1 MKKAILSPAEASFYP
16 CNIVEISVQSGRS
29 VKKGDILAVFAAT
42 TGNTTKSLRAPF
54 DGDVADVFC
63 IAGQRLASRERILAI
78 SLAQDKPTPTA
89 PPTSA
94 PEPEKTP
101 APEPKPMPENLQAAQ
116 DVFDETRNRPKKRSR
131 KLGLGVMLIVG
142 LAGLFGYAAGTGQ
155 LPNLNGKS
163 IAECDALAGHHL
175 DETLKGPGV
184 AFGPLRD
191 HKKDAIAACLK
202 ASKSGQGRQYFQL
215 GRAYLADYQNELGIT
230 FYEKARDK
238 GHITAKYWLAEFHR
252 RGRYGIE
259 KNPVLGLKMHKENA
273 AAGSIPSV
281 FDAGVLSQKSFGG
294 LSTNYAD
301 SYRYLLRANVAEYGP
316 SYYEL
321 GRLYQRGVGVEKN
334 NSRAIALY
342 RDALEKSTY
351 KTDNTRKNLALAML
365 DQQSWYYDYVPVRL
379 PTQSQKN
386 RLATRLPAAKKQII
400 SALELLKTRI
410 RKDDPKPYEDYLRAL
425 MPITGSWLFD
435 FGRAGYGPFQ
445 MNPAVQ
451 GFEIYVLREMENA
464 MFMGLRAENPD
475 KTSQADVSGYMLSTV
490 SMMKNLVKGRRN
502 IDAELGALRQFID
515 WKKQRVAKGKNPRAC
530 IKRKGSWADG
540 VYNIS
545 LKNQC
550 SHDVIVDIQLKIT
563 YKSNYATQTKV
574 ARNKVVSPGMTA
586 RFSLR
591 SNHSRG
597 GATGSTPMGVCYKA
611 EEFKRAPTFLAGG
624 TYKCGNASTKYREL
638 LAEFKG
644 MMDELMK

>member
-63 IAGQRLASRERILAI
+63 IVGQRLASRERILAI
-78 SLAQDKPTPTA
+78 TVAQEKPAPTA

-94 PEPEKTP
+94 PEPDKPP
-101 APEPKPMPENLQAAQ
+101 APNPKPMPENLQAAQ
-116 DVFDETRNRPKKRSR
+116 DVFDETRNPPKKRSR

-163 IAECDALAGHHL
+163 IAECDAFAGHRL
-175 DETLKGPGV
+175 DETLEGPGV
-184 AFGPLRD
+184 AFGRLVD
-191 HKKDAIAACLK
+191 HKGDAIAACLT

-215 GRAYLADYQNELGIT
+215 GRAYLADGQNELGVS

-252 RGRYGIE
+252 RGRYGVE

-273 AAGSIPSV
+273 AAGYIPSV
-281 FDAGVLSQKSFGG
+281 FDAGVLSQKNFGG
-294 LSTNYAD
+294 LSTNYAV
-301 SYRYLLRANVAEYGP
+301 SYRYLLRANGAEYGP

-321 GRLYQRGVGVEKN
+321 ARLYQKGLGVEKN

-351 KTDNTRKNLALAML
+351 QTDNTRKNLALTML

-379 PTQSQKN
+379 TSQSQEN
-386 RLATRLPAAKKQII
+386 RLATRLAAAKDQIT
-400 SALELLKTRI
+400 SALELLKSRL
-410 RKDDPKPYEDYLRAL
+410 RDGDPKTYEDYLRAL
-425 MPITGSWLFD
+425 MPITASWLFD
-435 FGRAGYGPFQ
+435 FGKAGDGRFQ

-451 GFEIYVLREMENA
+451 GFEINVLREMQQA
-464 MFMGLRAENPD
+464 IFMGLRAENPD
-475 KTSQADVSGYMLSTV
+475 KTSQTDVSGYMLSTV
-490 SMMKNLVKGRRN
+490 FRMKSFVEGRREM
-502 IDAELGALRQFID
+502 DDRLATLRQFIE
-515 WKKQRVAKGKNPRAC
+515 WKEPRVAKGEKPRDC
-530 IKRKGSWADG
+530 IDRTGSWADG
-540 VYNIS
+540 VYKIS

-563 YKSNYATQTKV
+563 YKSNYAPQTK
-574 ARNKVVSPGMTA
+574 ATRNKVISPGMTA

-591 SNHSRG
+591 SNHSGG

-611 EEFKRAPTFLAGG
+611 DGFEKAPTFLAGG
-624 TYKCGNASTKYREL
+624 TYKCGSASKKYRDL
-638 LAEFKG
+638 LAEYNEVLDG
-644 MMDELMK
+644 MGK